1 MTGVVRTGLVDP
13 AEIDP
18 GPHLA
23 QISEWVQFETPTDDG
38 SAVTRL
44 VAKIHQVLADDG
56 MDAER
61 IAGRDGLGDHLL
73 ARVPGRSDG
82 PGVLVM
88 AHLDTVWP
96 IGTLA
101 KRPFRVEGD
110 RAYGPGIYDMKA
122 GGYLA
127 LAALRHLARTGSRP
141 ALPVTLLFTSDEEI
155 GSPTS
160 RALIEMEA
168 RRARY
173 VLVPEPSIGPDRAV
187 VTSRKGWGRFRLR
200 VQGRPAHAGGNHQEG
215 RSAVLELA
223 RQIVALEG
231 LTDYARGVTVN
242 VGVMRG
248 GSRPNVVP
256 AEAEAEIDV
265 RIPSLAEAERVMPL
279 IGGRHPL
286 GPDVQVT
293 VEGELNRPPFERTP
307 GVARLYQTAK
317 AIAQELGFDLP
328 ETSRGGVSD
337 GNFAAALGIPT
348 LDGLGCAGD
357 GAHAEHEHI
366 LVSSIPERLALMIRL
381 MATLS

>member
-1 MTGVVRTGLVDP
+1 MTGAAHPGLVDP

-18 GPHLA
+18 APHLA
-23 QISEWVQFETPTDDG
+23 RIGEWVDVETPTDDG
-38 SAVTRL
+38 PAVTRL
-44 VAKIHQVLADDG
+44 VAKIHQALTGDG
-56 MDAER
+56 IDAER
-61 IAGRDGLGDHLL
+61 IAGQDGLGDHLL
-73 ARVPGRSDG
+73 ARVPGRGNG

-96 IGTLA
+96 VGTLA
-101 KRPFRVEGD
+101 MRPFRLDGD

-127 LAALRHLARTGSRP
+127 LAALRYLARSGSTP
-141 ALPVTLLFTSDEEI
+141 ELPVTLLFTSDEEI

-160 RALIEMEA
+160 RALIEAES

-200 VQGRPAHAGGNHQEG
+200 VEGRPAHAGGNHQEG

-248 GSRPNVVP
+248 GTRLNVVP
-256 AEAEAEIDV
+256 AEAEADIDV

-279 IGGRHPL
+279 IYGRQPL
-286 GPDVQVT
+286 GADVRVV

-307 GVARLYQTAK
+307 GVVALYRTAK
-317 AIAQELGFDLP
+317 TMAQELGFDLP

-366 LVSSIPERLALMIRL
+366 LISSIPERLALMIRL
-381 MATLS
+381 MATLA